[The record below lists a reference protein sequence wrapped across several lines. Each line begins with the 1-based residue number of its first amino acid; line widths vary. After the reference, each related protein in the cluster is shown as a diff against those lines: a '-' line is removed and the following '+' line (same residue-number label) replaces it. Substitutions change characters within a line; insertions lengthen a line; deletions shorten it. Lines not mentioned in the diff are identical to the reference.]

1 MYRDQCGEYE
11 CEGLDG
17 LERLKTRIKLWSSKF
32 SRIGDQKSIIVF
44 LETINI
50 HFSGIVH
57 LIRSLCSFHF
67 KFPSSTSFQFV
78 NLFHDFRKAI
88 LHLFFLISWTYVL

>member
-32 SRIGDQKSIIVF
+32 SKIGDQKSIIVF

-50 HFSGIVH
+50 RFSGIVH
-57 LIRSLCSFHF
+57 LIRSLQ
-67 KFPSSTSFQFV
+67 FPLQVS
-78 NLFHDFRKAI
+78 LFY
-88 LHLFFLISWTYVL
+88 FFSVCEFIPWFS